1 MGAAQKELRDKSRAK
16 ELSIEVGFVI
26 SQSGLKIKRQF
37 APVALAL
44 TLALGLSGTACV
56 SVNIG
61 PGKTEKSD
69 GVSFSA
75 PTGSFKKVDNKRADG
90 AWNNGA
96 TGSTI
101 AFQSNCGDSADI
113 ALESIAE
120 DLFAG
125 FEDSKELKNE
135 RIPFDGREAL
145 DREIEGK
152 VDGVMTRV
160 RAIVYKKNKC
170 SYVLTFVALTKAL
183 VADTKRKAAIN
194 DDIAEFERFA
204 AGFKAP

>member
-1 MGAAQKELRDKSRAK
+1 MIRQVRKEIQNQLLNIQTLNVQAAKTVMATLFALSFGA
-16 ELSIEVGFVI
+16 
-26 SQSGLKIKRQF
+26 
-37 APVALAL
+37 
-44 TLALGLSGTACV
+44 TACV

-69 GVSFSA
+69 GVSFVA
-75 PTGSFKKVDNKRADG
+75 PGGSFKKVDNKRADG

-135 RIPFDGREAL
+135 RVPFDGREAL

-160 RAIVYKKNKC
+160 RAVVYKKNKC
-170 SYVLTFVALTKAL
+170 SYVLTFVALTKTL
-183 VADTKRKAAIN
+183 VADNKRKAAIN
-194 DDIAEFERFA
+194 GDVAEFERFA
-204 AGFKAP
+204 QGFKAP